1 MSDAVGQL
9 LDQIEQLPEEDRVV
23 LEERLAELAEA
34 DWKREAE
41 QARQLARQRGIDQAT
56 IDEAIH
62 DLRYPL
68 TRG

>member
-1 MSDAVGQL
+1 MSDAVRQL

-41 QARQLARQRGIDQAT
+41 QAAPARPPARNQPGDDRPSD
-56 IDEAIH
+56 
-62 DLRYPL
+62 P
-68 TRG
+68 